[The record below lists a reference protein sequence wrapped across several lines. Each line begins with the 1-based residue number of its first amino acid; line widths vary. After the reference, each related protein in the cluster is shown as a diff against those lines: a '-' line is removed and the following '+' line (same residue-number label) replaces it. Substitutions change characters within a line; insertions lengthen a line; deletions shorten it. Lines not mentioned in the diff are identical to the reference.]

1 MRILMIGDVF
11 GKAGRQALRAILP
24 KLIDK
29 HRVDFVVAN
38 VENLAGGRGVESRR
52 LKEISSLGI
61 NVFTTGNHVWH
72 NKDVFDFIDKEKAL
86 LRPANY
92 PEPCPGRGYTI
103 AESAAGTRVA
113 VINMMG
119 RTFQTALDCPFRK
132 MDAIL
137 KELEGKTKIILVD
150 FHAEATSEKV
160 ALSWYLDGR
169 VSAVAGT
176 HTHVQTADERI
187 LPQGTA
193 AISDLGM
200 TGPHDS
206 VIGMRKEGILENF
219 LSRRPVSF
227 TAASG
232 DARFNGA
239 LLEVDEHTGR
249 AVKIER
255 VSLKLEE
262 NGHAFG

>member
-11 GKAGRQALRAILP
+11 GKAGRQALRAFLP

-29 HRVDFVVAN
+29 ERLDFVVAN
-38 VENLAGGRGVESRR
+38 VENLAGGRGVDSRR
-52 LKEISSLGI
+52 LHEIASLGI
-61 NVFTTGNHVWH
+61 NAYTTGNHVWH
-72 NKDVFDFIDKEKAL
+72 NKEVFDFIDSDKTL

-92 PEPCPGRGYTI
+92 PEPCPGRGY
-103 AESAAGTRVA
+103 ALFESAAGTRVA
-113 VINMMG
+113 VVNMMG
-119 RTFQTALDCPFRK
+119 RTFQAALDCPFRK

-137 KELEGKTKIILVD
+137 AELDGRAKIVLVD

-169 VSAVAGT
+169 VSVVAGT
-176 HTHVQTADERI
+176 HTHIQTADERI
-187 LPQGTA
+187 LPNGTA

-219 LSRRPVSF
+219 LTRRPVSF

-232 DARFNGA
+232 DARFHGA
-239 LLEVDEHTGR
+239 VIDVSETTGR
-249 AVKIER
+249 ASKIER
-255 VSLKLEE
+255 VALKMEG
-262 NGHAFG
+262 N